1 MQTLHYFLS
10 DKGISEFQNWY
21 LGKESLKSI
30 WKNLDNYV
38 LKLLSIQFKENANI
52 ESAQIKRLI
61 REYLD
66 SYIQN
71 KYNKSANEIFQEW
84 LDTVNKYCFQGGY
97 GYSFLYP
104 DAPHHWVIK
113 PVYYDKV
120 SNIPEEV
127 AIAACVLDKYILISN
142 ISAWEKWSN

>member
-1 MQTLHYFLS
+1 MQTLEYFLS
-10 DKGISEFQNWY
+10 ESGIQKFQNWY
-21 LGKESLKSI
+21 LSKPTLQSI
-30 WKNLDNYV
+30 WQELDNY
-38 LKLLSIQFKENANI
+38 LLMLLST
-52 ESAQIKRLI
+52 RLQDEPHRDKIRTII
-61 REYLD
+61 REYLEL
-66 SYIQN
+66 YIELTY
-71 KYNKSANEIFQEW
+71 KKTACEIFQEW